1 MLTIYNYIYY
11 IVLFIFNSNIFIVKK
26 PPTTC
31 LGGREING
39 ICNDQP

>member
-11 IVLFIFNSNIFIVKK
+11 FVLFIFNSNSFIAKK
-26 PPTTC
+26 PPMHVA
-31 LGGREING
+31 GGREIHG